1 MNINR
6 LLGIFIA
13 ITVLVWILVFAL
25 SPQLK
30 YQKNSNINIP
40 KLPEPS
46 IDLEQLQKIEFNEVK
61 NNSLEIDIKDTLPSA
76 KEKVNKIDFNLY
88 VYKIGAFGSSATIS
102 KDVKSYNDAGFPALA
117 VLMVLASVIGAYYYL
132 RVIWYMYFDKATDRS
147 VFQVQSDM
155 RLVLSLNGVSVLVLG
170 IIPGWLLTLCIN
182 VIAKVY

>member
-88 VYKIGAFGSSATIS
+88 VYKIGAFGSSVTIS
-102 KDVKSYNDAGFPALA
+102 NVVKSYNDAGFPAFTEQNKSNINL
-117 VLMVLASVIGAYYYL
+117 
-132 RVIWYMYFDKATDRS
+132 T
-147 VFQVQSDM
+147 
-155 RLVLSLNGVSVLVLG
+155 NVLVGPFANQNDIKDNQEILNKIAG
-170 IIPGWLLTLCIN
+170 IEAGEVMAWNP
-182 VIAKVY
+182 

>member
-76 KEKVNKIDFNLY
+76 KEKVDKIDFNLY
-88 VYKIGAFGSSATIS
+88 VYKIGAFGSSITIS
-102 KDVKSYNDAGFPALA
+102 NVVKSYNDAGFPAFTEQNKSNINL
-117 VLMVLASVIGAYYYL
+117 
-132 RVIWYMYFDKATDRS
+132 T
-147 VFQVQSDM
+147 
-155 RLVLSLNGVSVLVLG
+155 NVLVGPFANQNDIKDNQEILNKIAG
-170 IIPGWLLTLCIN
+170 IEAGEVMAWNP
-182 VIAKVY
+182 

>member
-61 NNSLEIDIKDTLPSA
+61 NNSLDIDTKDTLPSA

-88 VYKIGAFGSSATIS
+88 VYKIGAFGSSVTIS
-102 KDVKSYNDAGFPALA
+102 NVVKSYNDAGFPAFTEQNKSNINL
-117 VLMVLASVIGAYYYL
+117 
-132 RVIWYMYFDKATDRS
+132 T
-147 VFQVQSDM
+147 
-155 RLVLSLNGVSVLVLG
+155 NVLVGPFASQNDIKDNQEMLNKIAG
-170 IIPGWLLTLCIN
+170 IEVGEVMAWNP
-182 VIAKVY
+182 